1 MGAVRIGHPGTQ
13 SLRIGQLARA
23 RLIRQLVPV
32 GTALTDR
39 LPQCPLSRGHR
50 RGSKAVHG
58 IDDDANSTTC
68 NRSSLQPRLRS
79 QHGAASAAPLQRSR
93 TRHALAMLPPAFPT
107 ARVTSNVERT
117 TSSAQDGGRAR
128 RDTTPGEKNGQ
139 QEAGPNATLTYSSL
153 ALLSREQ
160 NAVQAWTPV
169 S

>member
-117 TSSAQDGGRAR
+117 RRRTSTQRHDAR
-128 RDTTPGEKNGQ
+128 RKNGQ
-139 QEAGPNATLTYSSL
+139 QEAGTNATLTYSSL

-160 NAVQAWTPV
+160 NAV
-169 S
+169 